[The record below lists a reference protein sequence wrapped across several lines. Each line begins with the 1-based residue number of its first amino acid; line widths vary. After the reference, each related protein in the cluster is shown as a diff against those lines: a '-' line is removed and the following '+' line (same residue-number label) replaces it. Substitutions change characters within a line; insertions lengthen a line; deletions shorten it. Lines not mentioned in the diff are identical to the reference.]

1 MKTWQFL
8 LSKLQA
14 GQRTILL
21 YVIDNKGS
29 SPGRK
34 GFKMALAEDGQF
46 TGTIGGGIME
56 VKLLELAKSK
66 LEKQDHCLLIKQQFH
81 DKNHDKNQ
89 SGLICSGEQ
98 TVAIISL
105 NSNNEKTIRTIIEQ
119 SNKEL
124 RIGFSDKGVQI
135 LKNDQKEAHFKLIIT
150 LNKYKRVHIFGGG
163 HVGAALAQVLSLL
176 NYHILLY
183 DNRPDLDGLK
193 SNPYANEIH
202 IIDYQKLDDFCVF
215 NDEDAV
221 VIVTSSYRSDKLI
234 LKQLY
239 QKTFSYIGMMGSDA
253 KLAQLY
259 QELEK
264 EGVLM
269 EQLTSIK
276 MPIGI
281 QIYSKTAMEIAVSI
295 AGEMIL
301 EGNKSLPTGRGKTK
315 HIGHIGYN
323 T

>member
-8 LSKLQA
+8 LSKLQV
-14 GQRTILL
+14 GQNTILL

-66 LEKQDHCLLIKQQFH
+66 LEKQDYRLLVKQQFH
-81 DKNHDKNQ
+81 DKEHGKNQ

-98 TVAIISL
+98 SVAIISL
-105 NSNNEKTIRTIIEQ
+105 APNDKKTIQTIVDQ
-119 SNKEL
+119 PDKEL
-124 RIGFSDKGVQI
+124 KIGFPEKGAQ
-135 LKNDQKEAHFKLIIT
+135 LLNNGQKEVDFKLIIT

-163 HVGAALAQVLSLL
+163 HVGNALTQILSLL
-176 NYHILLY
+176 DYYILLY
-183 DNRPDLDGLK
+183 DNRPNLDGLK
-193 SNPYANEIH
+193 NNPSTNEIH
-202 IIDYQKLDDFCVF
+202 IIDYKKLDEFCVF
-215 NDEDAV
+215 NDEDTV
-221 VIVTSSYRSDKLI
+221 VIVTSSYKSDKLI

-239 QKTFSYIGMMGSDA
+239 QKVFSYIGMMGSDA
-253 KLAQLY
+253 KLVQLY
-259 QELEK
+259 QELEN
-264 EGVLM
+264 EG
-269 EQLTSIK
+269 IK
-276 MPIGI
+276 MAYLSHLKTPIGI

-295 AGEMIL
+295 AGEMVL
-301 EGNKSLPTGRGKTK
+301 EQNKCLPTGRGKT
-315 HIGHIGYN
+315 I